1 MFQANT
7 NKDGKTSFCSRAI
20 SLFFVLLLIKC
31 IKFHNYLATI
41 LHFIFITIFLYKL
54 FPGFSFC
61 MLSTTHFDIRIY
73 KNKYQNLIVRRR
85 WQSSV
90 LKHFA
95 LVVERSLAVQSVS
108 LKRKGERRVS
118 RIISCKTNLV
128 AGKISTLRIPMKPV
142 GHAVL
147 CAAISMKSH
156 TLQSRSR
163 V

>member
-20 SLFFVLLLIKC
+20 SLFFVLMLIKC

-108 LKRKGERRVS
+108 LKRKGNGEFLGL
-118 RIISCKTNLV
+118 LV
-128 AGKISTLRIPMKPV
+128 AKQTLWQEKS
-142 GHAVL
+142 VL
-147 CAAISMKSH
+147 SEF
-156 TLQSRSR
+156 Q
-163 V
+163 